1 VVLVCGEPGV
11 GKSTLL
17 LDAAARVAAGHRVL
31 YLSGEETAAQV
42 RLRAERIG
50 ACHPGLLLAAATD
63 LSQILGHI
71 EATRPALLVL
81 DSVQVVT
88 SEAVGGQPGSVAQVR
103 EVAAALV
110 EVAKAHT
117 MTTLL
122 VGHVTK
128 DGSVAGPR
136 TLEHLVDVVCQF
148 EGDRH
153 TPLRLVRA
161 LKNRFGPTDEVG
173 CFQLGETG
181 LIEVDDP
188 SALFCT
194 HPREPAAGSSICVT
208 LDGRRPLLVE
218 VQALVA
224 PSAGAPRRA
233 THGVDPGRAAIV
245 AAVLTNRLGLP
256 LASMD
261 TFIST
266 IGGASAREP
275 ASDLALALA
284 LASAALKVALPPR
297 CAAIGEIGLT
307 GEIRPVAGMARRL
320 GEAARLGFT
329 RAIVPR
335 GTAPVSAAPTLEIV
349 EIDDVLDVVDT
360 PVLGLAAA
368 TTRRPSTRGRTGR
381 SGTGAGTTSKPARPE
396 RSAEAS

>member
-1 VVLVCGEPGV
+1 M

-31 YLSGEETAAQV
+31 YISGEETAAQV

-71 EATRPALLVL
+71 EAIRPSLLVL

-110 EVAKAHT
+110 EVAKGHS

-153 TPLRLVRA
+153 TTLRLVRA

-181 LIEVDDP
+181 LIEVSDP
-188 SALFCT
+188 SALFCS
-194 HPREPAAGSSICVT
+194 HPREPAPGSSICVT

-224 PSAGAPRRA
+224 QSAGSARRA

-245 AAVLTNRLGLP
+245 AAVLANRLGLP
-256 LASMD
+256 LISMD

-266 IGGASAREP
+266 VGGASAREP
-275 ASDLALALA
+275 ASDLALALS
-284 LASAALKVALPPR
+284 LASAALQVAVPAR
-297 CAAIGEIGLT
+297 CVVIGEIGLT
-307 GEIRPVAGMARRL
+307 GQIRPVSGMPRRL

-329 RAIVPR
+329 TAIVPR
-335 GTAPVSAAPTLEIV
+335 GTAPVPGTSGLAIV
-349 EIDDVLDVVDT
+349 EIDDVLDIVDT
-360 PVLGLAAA
+360 PVLALAAS
-368 TTRRPSTRGRTGR
+368 TTRR
-381 SGTGAGTTSKPARPE
+381 TTATDRHRPLRPE
-396 RSAEAS
+396 PTAAAS